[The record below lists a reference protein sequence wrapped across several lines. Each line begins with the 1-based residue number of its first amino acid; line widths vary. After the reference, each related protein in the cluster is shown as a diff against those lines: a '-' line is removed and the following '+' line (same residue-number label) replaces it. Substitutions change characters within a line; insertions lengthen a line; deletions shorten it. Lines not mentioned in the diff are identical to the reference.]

1 MLAGPPC
8 LLAGWRRDRGA
19 NSLPRLWIKRARS
32 LRARWSLS
40 ACADNNN
47 GASSND
53 GVRAVLELMMGQ
65 GVYALC
71 LVLIDVGV
79 TFERL
84 DVKVAVVG
92 VFQLRGLMRIF
103 EIDGSESVDLDAN
116 RYE

>member
-32 LRARWSLS
+32 LQARRSLS

-47 GASSND
+47 GAPASD
-53 GVRAVLELMMGQ
+53 GVRAVLESMM
-65 GVYALC
+65 AKASMLC
-71 LVLIDVGV
+71 LVPIDVGV

-92 VFQLRGLMRIF
+92 VF
-103 EIDGSESVDLDAN
+103 
-116 RYE
+116 

>member
-1 MLAGPPC
+1 MLG
-8 LLAGWRRDRGA
+8 
-19 NSLPRLWIKRARS
+19 LPRARCHGES
-32 LRARWSLS
+32 
-40 ACADNNN
+40 NNN
-47 GASSND
+47 GAPAND

-92 VFQLRGLMRIF
+92 VF
-103 EIDGSESVDLDAN
+103 
-116 RYE
+116 